1 MEQILA
7 EEKREEGI
15 HCDRGSYRCNYT
27 VVIIDVAHDVFEV
40 TKSDEEVNDEE
51 DRKRM

>member
-1 MEQILA
+1 
-7 EEKREEGI
+7 
-15 HCDRGSYRCNYT
+15 

-40 TKSDEEVNDEE
+40 TESDEELNGEE